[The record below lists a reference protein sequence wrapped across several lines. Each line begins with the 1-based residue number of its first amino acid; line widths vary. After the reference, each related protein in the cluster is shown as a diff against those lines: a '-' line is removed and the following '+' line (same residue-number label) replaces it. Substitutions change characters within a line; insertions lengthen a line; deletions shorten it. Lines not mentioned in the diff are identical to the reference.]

1 MALSAGKQ
9 HSMAQQQGSVPI
21 HYFFAKSHTHQE
33 QNRGRKYYY
42 THIYK
47 QIHSQLLTYDAR
59 NVLVNSLEGSCT
71 NVLSVLWLTFHAD
84 QCAKLSSC
92 SALTEIPGRVCIP
105 VRVAGKPCST
115 LALRECVGMCGC
127 VCVFPTICLSSWSCL
142 ICITSPTDSPASI
155 KLPHILLDTFSSQVV
170 GQVRC
175 TNAVRRQLHVS
186 D

>member
-1 MALSAGKQ
+1 MESCVFCHVATNQCVRFFTFQSKSSLLPLKTLSKVRLCNLTPNRLMALSAGKQ

-21 HYFFAKSHTHQE
+21 HYFFAKSHTHEE

-47 QIHSQLLTYDAR
+47 QIHSQLLTYDSR
-59 NVLVNSLEGSCT
+59 NVLVNSLEGSWT

-115 LALRECVGMCGC
+115 LALRECVGVF
-127 VCVFPTICLSSWSCL
+127 VCFPQSAFRHGAVWS
-142 ICITSPTDSPASI
+142 A
-155 KLPHILLDTFSSQVV
+155 
-170 GQVRC
+170 
-175 TNAVRRQLHVS
+175 
-186 D
+186 